1 MARKAIVT
9 TLVCRRLRP
18 ALVDLAV
25 GTLDAA
31 GAAPVQAHL
40 AGCAECRA
48 DLAAMRGLPSELRDA
63 DLPEPDE
70 DFWRRQRQAIMR
82 RVRASGVP
90 SGRVSTRR
98 WQLVAAAATVV
109 IALTA
114 THTVLV
120 RRAPSGAHSIE
131 RLDDDA
137 LQHLHELMPVIT
149 PATTIEDADSD
160 LLAVHDLGDDDL
172 DALADLL
179 DGSS

>member
-1 MARKAIVT
+1 VAREAVLT
-9 TLVCRRLRP
+9 SLACRRLRP

-31 GAAPVQAHL
+31 DTAPVEAHL
-40 AGCAECRA
+40 TACADCRD

-82 RVRASGVP
+82 RVRAAGV
-90 SGRVSTRR
+90 SSKRTSVRR
-98 WQLVAAAATVV
+98 WRLVAAAATVV

-120 RRAPSGAHSIE
+120 RRVPTGAHSIE

-137 LQHLHELMPVIT
+137 LLHLHELMPVIT
-149 PATTIEDADSD
+149 PASTIEDADSD

>member
-1 MARKAIVT
+1 
-9 TLVCRRLRP
+9 
-18 ALVDLAV
+18 
-25 GTLDAA
+25 
-31 GAAPVQAHL
+31 
-40 AGCAECRA
+40 
-48 DLAAMRGLPSELRDA
+48 MRGLPSELRDA

-70 DFWRRQRQAIMR
+70 DFWRRQRQAIMH
-82 RVRASGVP
+82 RVRASGIP
-90 SGRVSTRR
+90 SGSATRVSTRR

-120 RRAPSGAHSIE
+120 RRVPSGAYSIE

-137 LQHLHELMPVIT
+137 LHHLHELLPMIT
-149 PATTIEDADSD
+149 PASTIEDADSD
-160 LLAVHDLGDDDL
+160 LLAVHDLGDEDL

>member
-1 MARKAIVT
+1 MVWA
-9 TLVCRRLRP
+9 CRCNLWPASVLLGRP
-18 ALVDLAV
+18 PEGFDV
-25 GTLDAA
+25 
-31 GAAPVQAHL
+31 AP
-40 AGCAECRA
+40 A
-48 DLAAMRGLPSELRDA
+48 DLDKILPPVVGGGLPSELRDA

-98 WQLVAAAATVV
+98 WRLVAAAATVV

-120 RRAPSGAHSIE
+120 RRVPSGAHSIE
-131 RLDDDA
+131 WLDDDA
-137 LQHLHELMPVIT
+137 LRHLHELLPMIT
-149 PATTIEDADSD
+149 PASTIEDADSD